1 MFSCLIRKEINYI
14 FNYFM
19 IGIDFNKI
27 FCCFCM
33 IVGFGFFWIFIL
45 NFKMLKES
53 LKDKFEGNEF
63 DLSFN
68 NLDIVFV
75 KDLVCLFKIVKFIC
89 KIYCIVL
96 FKCVDYWYYM

>member
-1 MFSCLIRKEINYI
+1 
-14 FNYFM
+14 M